1 MPTLFNLVIQLALD
15 YLEQQK
21 LQSMAYCFSKLED
34 ISLLLSAY
42 ADDLQLVTSMPEQ
55 NQYLLDRFDN
65 FLHRTETKAA
75 WPNKGWC
82 AGLQKSISSG
92 YTHFDPKLTI
102 SGQPV
107 NSLAM
112 QISGT

>member
-1 MPTLFNLVIQLALD
+1 MLDSPTLFNLVIQLALD

-21 LQSMAYCFSKLED
+21 LQSLAYCFSKPED
-34 ISLLLSAY
+34 ISLLSSAY

-65 FLHRTETKAA
+65 LLHWTGTMAA
-75 WPNKGWC
+75 RPNKCWC

-92 YTHFDPKLTI
+92 YTRLTR
-102 SGQPV
+102 
-107 NSLAM
+107 SLLS
-112 QISGT
+112 QDNR